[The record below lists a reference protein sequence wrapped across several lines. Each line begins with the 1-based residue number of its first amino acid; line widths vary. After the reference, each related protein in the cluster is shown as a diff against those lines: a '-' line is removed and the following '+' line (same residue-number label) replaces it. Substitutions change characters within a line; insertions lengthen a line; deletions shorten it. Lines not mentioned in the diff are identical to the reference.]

1 MTAYQYDRR
10 LSQSRRQMVLIIL
23 LAATMLMVLALLMS
37 AIEWPSQPLPTP
49 APAPD
54 HAPLVVLATRAG

>member
-1 MTAYQYDRR
+1 MTAYQYDRQ

-54 HAPLVVLATRAG
+54 LAPLVAVPDAN